1 MQYIN
6 SIYAESLNKRTDSDQ
21 MDSDSVQTQRL

>member
-6 SIYAESLNKRTDSDQ
+6 SIYAESFNKRTDSDQ